1 MHRNVILSAAIAGFA
16 LIATPAH
23 AENVT
28 FSGFADGYKSVN
40 YKLSAPNVAKQ
51 GSANAGG
58 FDTSVNG
65 GPSFVSY
72 CVDLYQTIGFNASYS
87 GYTEVLGSAFSFA
100 NTNANNDLA
109 KLFSAGHVVNSA
121 KTSAAF
127 QIAVWEIAY
136 ETSGLYNLGNGA
148 AKFWGGG
155 ASSSG
160 ALTLASGW
168 LANLASITDVD
179 VGIHVLESS
188 RRQDM
193 VYAAPVP
200 EPSTYA
206 LMLAG
211 LAGVGLV
218 ARRRRAAQRV

>member
-1 MHRNVILSAAIAGFA
+1 MHRNVIVSAAIAGFVLVA
-16 LIATPAH
+16 APAH

-28 FSGFADGYKSVN
+28 FSGFADGSKSVN
-40 YKLSAPNVAKQ
+40 YKLSAPNISVQ

-65 GPSFVSY
+65 GASFVSY
-72 CVDLYQTIGFNASYS
+72 CIDLYQTIGFNTPYNGYS
-87 GYTEVLGSAFSFA
+87 EVLGSAYNFA
-100 NTNANNDLA
+100 NTNANSDLA
-109 KLFSAGHVVNSA
+109 KLFSAGHLVNDS

-136 ETSGLYNLGNGA
+136 ESSGLYDLSSGA
-148 AKFWGGG
+148 AKFSGGSAG
-155 ASSSG
+155 TSG

-168 LANLASITDVD
+168 LASLASVADVD
-179 VGIHVLESS
+179 IHVLKSGQH
-188 RRQDM
+188 QDM

-211 LAGVGLV
+211 LAGVGFV
-218 ARRRRAAQRV
+218 ARRRRAQRV